1 MCIRDRRNF
10 VPHSHKVKVRFY
22 ELDPYGHLNHS
33 AYIQLFET
41 GRIEMLEQ
49 AGLALHEIE
58 KNNFRFV
65 VSQIVTAFLKPVEAG
80 SFLTIKTEILEIRRA
95 SSLWWQQIMDETD
108 VAATQRVRIAITN
121 RDGKPI
127 RAPQQIIEAL
137 TPFLSSFKNDE

>member
-1 MCIRDRRNF
+1 M
-10 VPHSHKVKVRFY
+10 PHSHKVKVRFY

-33 AYIQLFET
+33 AYVQLFET

-49 AGLALHEIE
+49 VGLALHEIE

-65 VSQIVTAFLKPVEAG
+65 VSQIETAFLKPVEAG
-80 SFLTIKTEILEIRRA
+80 SFLTIETEILEMRRA

-108 VAATQRVRIAITN
+108 VVATQRVRVAITN

>member
-1 MCIRDRRNF
+1 M
-10 VPHSHKVKVRFY
+10 PHSHKVKVRFY

-33 AYIQLFET
+33 AYVQLFET

-65 VSQIVTAFLKPVEAG
+65 VSQIETAFLKPVEAG
-80 SFLTIKTEILEIRRA
+80 SFLTIKTEIMEIRRA
-95 SSLWWQQIMDETD
+95 SSLWWQQIMDETE
-108 VAATQRVRIAITN
+108 VVATQRVRVAITN
-121 RDGKPI
+121 LEGKPI

>member
-1 MCIRDRRNF
+1 M
-10 VPHSHKVKVRFY
+10 PHSHKVKVRFY

-33 AYIQLFET
+33 AYVQLFET
-41 GRIEMLEQ
+41 GRIEMLEHVV
-49 AGLALHEIE
+49 LALHEIE

-65 VSQIVTAFLKPVEAG
+65 VSQIETAFLKPVEAG
-80 SFLTIKTEILEIRRA
+80 SFLTIETEILEMRRA
-95 SSLWWQQIMDETD
+95 SSLWWQQIMDEND
-108 VAATQRVRIAITN
+108 VVATQRVRVAITN

>member
-1 MCIRDRRNF
+1 M
-10 VPHSHKVKVRFY
+10 PHSHKVKVRFY

-33 AYIQLFET
+33 AYVQLFET

-49 AGLALHEIE
+49 VGLALHEIE

-65 VSQIVTAFLKPVEAG
+65 VSQIETAFLKPVEAG
-80 SFLTIKTEILEIRRA
+80 SFLTIETEILEVRRA

-108 VAATQRVRIAITN
+108 VVATQRVRIAITN

-127 RAPQQIIEAL
+127 RAPQQIIKAL

>member
-1 MCIRDRRNF
+1 

-33 AYIQLFET
+33 AYVQLFET

-58 KNNFRFV
+58 KNNLRFV
-65 VSQIVTAFLKPVEAG
+65 VSQIETAFLKPVEAG
-80 SFLTIKTEILEIRRA
+80 SFLTIKTEIMEIRRA

-108 VAATQRVRIAITN
+108 VVATQRVRVAITN
-121 RDGKPI
+121 LEGKPI

-137 TPFLSSFKNDE
+137 TPFLSNFKNDE

>member
-1 MCIRDRRNF
+1 M
-10 VPHSHKVKVRFY
+10 PHSHKVKVRFY

-33 AYIQLFET
+33 AYVQLFET

-49 AGLALHEIE
+49 VGLALHEIE

-65 VSQIVTAFLKPVEAG
+65 VSQIETAFLKPVEAG
-80 SFLTIKTEILEIRRA
+80 SFLTIETEILEMRRA
-95 SSLWWQQIMDETD
+95 SSLWWQQIMDEND
-108 VAATQRVRIAITN
+108 VVATQRVRVAITN

>member
-1 MCIRDRRNF
+1 M
-10 VPHSHKVKVRFY
+10 PHSHKVKVRFY

-33 AYIQLFET
+33 AYVQLFET

-65 VSQIVTAFLKPVEAG
+65 VSQIETAFLKPVEAG
-80 SFLTIKTEILEIRRA
+80 SFLTIKTEIMEIRRA

-108 VAATQRVRIAITN
+108 VVATQRVRVAITN
-121 RDGKPI
+121 REGKPI

>member
-1 MCIRDRRNF
+1 M
-10 VPHSHKVKVRFY
+10 PHSHKVKVRFY

-49 AGLALHEIE
+49 VGLALHEIE

-65 VSQIVTAFLKPVEAG
+65 VSQIETAFLKPVEAG
-80 SFLTIKTEILEIRRA
+80 SFLTIETEILEMRRA

-108 VAATQRVRIAITN
+108 VVATQRVRIAITN

-127 RAPQQIIEAL
+127 RAPQQIIKAL

>member
-1 MCIRDRRNF
+1 M
-10 VPHSHKVKVRFY
+10 PHSHKVKVRFY

-65 VSQIVTAFLKPVEAG
+65 VSQIETAFLKPVEAG

-108 VAATQRVRIAITN
+108 VAATQHVRIAITN

>member
-1 MCIRDRRNF
+1 

-49 AGLALHEIE
+49 VGLALHEIE

-65 VSQIVTAFLKPVEAG
+65 VSQIETAFLKPVEAG
-80 SFLTIKTEILEIRRA
+80 SFLTIETEILEMRRA
-95 SSLWWQQIMDETD
+95 SSLWWQQIMDEND
-108 VAATQRVRIAITN
+108 VVATQRVRVAITN

>member
-1 MCIRDRRNF
+1 M
-10 VPHSHKVKVRFY
+10 PHSHKVKVRFY

-41 GRIEMLEQ
+41 GRIEMLDQ
-49 AGLALHEIE
+49 AGLALQEIE

-65 VSQIVTAFLKPVEAG
+65 VSQIETAFLKPVEAG

>member
-1 MCIRDRRNF
+1 M
-10 VPHSHKVKVRFY
+10 PHSHKVKVRFY

-33 AYIQLFET
+33 AYVQLFET

-49 AGLALHEIE
+49 VGLALHEIE

-65 VSQIVTAFLKPVEAG
+65 VSHIETAFLKPVEAG
-80 SFLTIKTEILEIRRA
+80 SFLTIETEILEMRRA
-95 SSLWWQQIMDETD
+95 SSMWWQQIMDEND
-108 VAATQRVRIAITN
+108 VVATQRVRVAITN

>member
-1 MCIRDRRNF
+1 M
-10 VPHSHKVKVRFY
+10 PHSHKVKVRFY

-33 AYIQLFET
+33 AYVQLFET

-65 VSQIVTAFLKPVEAG
+65 VSQIETAFLKPVEAG
-80 SFLTIKTEILEIRRA
+80 SFLTIKTEIMEIRRA

>member
-1 MCIRDRRNF
+1 

-65 VSQIVTAFLKPVEAG
+65 VSQIETAFLKPVEAG

>member
-1 MCIRDRRNF
+1 M
-10 VPHSHKVKVRFY
+10 PHSHKVKVRFY
-22 ELDPYGHLNHS
+22 ELDTYGHLNHS
-33 AYIQLFET
+33 AYVQLFET

-49 AGLALHEIE
+49 VGLALHEIE

-65 VSQIVTAFLKPVEAG
+65 VSQIETAFLKPVEAG
-80 SFLTIKTEILEIRRA
+80 SFLTIETEILEMRRA
-95 SSLWWQQIMDETD
+95 SSLWWQQIMDEND
-108 VAATQRVRIAITN
+108 VVATQRVRVAITN

>member
-1 MCIRDRRNF
+1 

-49 AGLALHEIE
+49 VGLALHEIE

-65 VSQIVTAFLKPVEAG
+65 VSQIETAFLKPVEAG
-80 SFLTIKTEILEIRRA
+80 SFLTIETEILEMRRA

-108 VAATQRVRIAITN
+108 VVATQRVRAAITN

>member
-1 MCIRDRRNF
+1 M
-10 VPHSHKVKVRFY
+10 PHRHNVKVRFY

-41 GRIEMLEQ
+41 GRIEMLEDL
-49 AGLALHEIE
+49 GISLNELE

-65 VSQIVTAFLKPVEAG
+65 VSQIETAFLKPLEAG
-80 SFLTIKTEILEIRRA
+80 SFLTIETEIIEMRRA
-95 SSLWWQQIMDETD
+95 SSLWWQQILDETE
-108 VAATQRVRIAITN
+108 VVATQRVRTAITN

-127 RAPQQIIEAL
+127 RAPQQILESL

>member
-1 MCIRDRRNF
+1 M
-10 VPHSHKVKVRFY
+10 PHSHKVKVRFY

-58 KNNFRFV
+58 KNNFRFI
-65 VSQIVTAFLKPVEAG
+65 VSQIETAFLKPVEAG

>member
-1 MCIRDRRNF
+1 M
-10 VPHSHKVKVRFY
+10 PHSHKVKVRFY

-33 AYIQLFET
+33 AYVQLFET

-49 AGLALHEIE
+49 VGLALHEIE

-65 VSQIVTAFLKPVEAG
+65 VSQIETAFLKPVEAG
-80 SFLTIKTEILEIRRA
+80 SFLTIETEILEMRRA
-95 SSLWWQQIMDETD
+95 SSLWWQQILDETE
-108 VAATQRVRIAITN
+108 VVATQRVRTAITN

-127 RAPQQIIEAL
+127 RAPQQILESL

>member
-1 MCIRDRRNF
+1 M
-10 VPHSHKVKVRFY
+10 PHSHKVKVRFY

-65 VSQIVTAFLKPVEAG
+65 VSQIETAFLKPVEAG

>member
-1 MCIRDRRNF
+1 M
-10 VPHSHKVKVRFY
+10 PHSHKVKVRFY

-33 AYIQLFET
+33 AYVQLFET

-65 VSQIVTAFLKPVEAG
+65 VSQIETAFLKPVEAG
-80 SFLTIKTEILEIRRA
+80 SFLTIKTEIMEIRRA

-108 VAATQRVRIAITN
+108 VVATQRVRVAITN
-121 RDGKPI
+121 LEGKPI

-137 TPFLSSFKNDE
+137 TPFLSNFKNDE

>member
-1 MCIRDRRNF
+1 

-33 AYIQLFET
+33 AYVQLFET

-58 KNNFRFV
+58 KNNLRFV
-65 VSQIVTAFLKPVEAG
+65 VSQIETAFLKPVEAG
-80 SFLTIKTEILEIRRA
+80 SFLTIKTEIMEIRRA

-108 VAATQRVRIAITN
+108 VVATQRVRVAITN
-121 RDGKPI
+121 REGKPI

-137 TPFLSSFKNDE
+137 TPFLSNFKNDE

>member
-1 MCIRDRRNF
+1 M
-10 VPHSHKVKVRFY
+10 PHSHKVKVRFY

-33 AYIQLFET
+33 AYVQLFET

-49 AGLALHEIE
+49 VGLALHEIE

-65 VSQIVTAFLKPVEAG
+65 VSQIATAFLKPVEAG
-80 SFLTIKTEILEIRRA
+80 SFLTIETEILEMRRA
-95 SSLWWQQIMDETD
+95 SSLWWQQIMDEND
-108 VAATQRVRIAITN
+108 VVATQRVRVAITN